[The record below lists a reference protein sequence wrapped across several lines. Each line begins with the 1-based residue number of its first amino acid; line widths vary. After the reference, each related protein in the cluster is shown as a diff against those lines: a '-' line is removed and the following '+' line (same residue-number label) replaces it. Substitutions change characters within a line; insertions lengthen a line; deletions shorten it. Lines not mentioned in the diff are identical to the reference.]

1 MNSAP
6 TPQQWEIDCRTV
18 HRRQCEGE
26 KFLFLDCRETEE
38 YATASIPGAIL
49 IPMSEIERRLP
60 ELESSRQTEIIVH
73 CHHGGR
79 SLKVAR
85 WLASQGFAAVKS
97 MAGGIDQWSTDIDPT
112 IPRY

>member
-1 MNSAP
+1 MTTAP

-18 HRRQCEGE
+18 HRRQANGE
-26 KFLFLDCRETEE
+26 NFLLLDCRERDEH
-38 YATASIPGAIL
+38 ATASIKGAVL
-49 IPMSEIERRLP
+49 VPMSEIETRLS
-60 ELESSRQTEIIVH
+60 ELESYRRGEIIVH

-85 WLASQGFAAVKS
+85 GLAAQGFANVKS
-97 MAGGIDQWSTDIDPT
+97 MAGGIDQWSTDIDQS